1 MIHRTFFLIL
11 TACAGLVVAAGA
23 ASAHPHVWVTMMSE
37 LVYAPDGSVT
47 GIRQA
52 WTFDDMFS
60 VYATQGIEAKKRG
73 EFTRKELAPLAEANV
88 TSLKEYD
95 YFTHAVADGKK
106 LEFDEPPSGY
116 YLEFN
121 AKDTQLTLHF
131 TLPLKTPVKAKD
143 VSFEIYDREFF
154 IDFSFAKKDPAKLA
168 GAPAKCK
175 LTVGR
180 PAEMGAA
187 LTQQL
192 SQLGPDQRDPT
203 LTIGAE
209 YANKIAVKCP

>member
-1 MIHRTFFLIL
+1 MDLRRHVL
-11 TACAGLVVAAGA
+11 GLRDP
-23 ASAHPHVWVTMMSE
+23 S
-37 LVYAPDGSVT
+37 
-47 GIRQA
+47 
-52 WTFDDMFS
+52 
-60 VYATQGIEAKKRG
+60 IEAKKRG

-95 YFTHAVADGKK
+95 FFTHAAADDKK

-131 TLPLKTPVKAKD
+131 TLPLKTPVKAKE
-143 VSFEIYDREFF
+143 VPFEIYDREFF

-168 GAPAKCK
+168 GAPANCK

-187 LTQQL
+187 LTGRL